1 MNENPR
7 SKSTKSLS
15 CFFLTFLI
23 LYLPA
28 STYSQPNPG
37 PPTGMV
43 FIPEGYFPMGNSSGR
58 EDEKPLHFVY
68 TKAFFIDKHEVSNSE
83 YMKFIEVTGHA
94 KPTFWED
101 ETLNLPN
108 HPVVGVSWRD
118 SMAYAK
124 WKGHR
129 LPTEAEWEKS
139 ARGNDN
145 RLWPWG
151 RKFDKGFFFY
161 YVNVFGEDDN
171 YKKTAPVNYYESG
184 ASPFGLLN
192 MSGNVWEWCLDWYDK
207 DFYHI
212 SPELNPQGPLSNGTY
227 KVLRG
232 GSYLNSIDGV
242 QVVRRSRNRPHIKNE
257 IYGFR
262 TVLPIP

>member
-1 MNENPR
+1 MNE
-7 SKSTKSLS
+7 STKIKSTKFLS
-15 CFFLTFLI
+15 CFLLI
-23 LYLPA
+23 SLIVNLPT
-28 STYSQPNPG
+28 SIYSQSNQT

-43 FIPEGYFPMGNSSGR
+43 YIPEGYFPMGSSSGK

-68 TKAFFIDKHEVSNSE
+68 TKAFFIDKYEVSNAE
-83 YMKFIEVTGHA
+83 YTKFIEATGHS

-108 HPVVGVSWRD
+108 HPVVGVNWRD

-151 RKFDKGFFFY
+151 NKFDKGFFFY
-161 YVNVFGEDDN
+161 HDL
-171 YKKTAPVNYYESG
+171 YE
-184 ASPFGLLN
+184 
-192 MSGNVWEWCLDWYDK
+192 
-207 DFYHI
+207 
-212 SPELNPQGPLSNGTY
+212 
-227 KVLRG
+227 
-232 GSYLNSIDGV
+232 
-242 QVVRRSRNRPHIKNE
+242 
-257 IYGFR
+257 
-262 TVLPIP
+262 

>member
-1 MNENPR
+1 MNENSR
-7 SKSTKSLS
+7 SKSTKFLS

-28 STYSQPNPG
+28 STYSQPNPI

-68 TKAFFIDKHEVSNSE
+68 TKAFFIDKHEVSNAE
-83 YMKFIEVTGHA
+83 YMKFIELTGYA

-118 SMAYAK
+118 AMAYAK

-129 LPTEAEWEKS
+129 LPTEAEW
-139 ARGNDN
+139 
-145 RLWPWG
+145 
-151 RKFDKGFFFY
+151 
-161 YVNVFGEDDN
+161 
-171 YKKTAPVNYYESG
+171 
-184 ASPFGLLN
+184 
-192 MSGNVWEWCLDWYDK
+192 
-207 DFYHI
+207 
-212 SPELNPQGPLSNGTY
+212 
-227 KVLRG
+227 
-232 GSYLNSIDGV
+232 
-242 QVVRRSRNRPHIKNE
+242 
-257 IYGFR
+257 
-262 TVLPIP
+262 

>member
-1 MNENPR
+1 MNEDPGR
-7 SKSTKSLS
+7 KSTNFLS
-15 CFFLTFLI
+15 QFFLI
-23 LYLPA
+23 LFILYF
-28 STYSQPNPG
+28 STPTHSQPNLITHP
-37 PPTGMV
+37 GMV
-43 FIPEGYFPMGNSSGR
+43 YIPEGYFPMGNSSG
-58 EDEKPLHFVY
+58 DADQKPLHFVY
-68 TKAFFIDKHEVSNSE
+68 TKAFFIDKHEVSNAE
-83 YMKFIEVTGHA
+83 YMKFVEATHYK

-101 ETLNLPN
+101 ETLNLPD
-108 HPVVGVSWRD
+108 HPVVGVSWKD
-118 SMAYAK
+118 AMAYAK

-151 RKFDKGFFFY
+151 GKFDKGNLFY
-161 YVNVFGEDDN
+161 FVNIFGEDDN
-171 YKKTAPVNYYESG
+171 YKKTAPVNYFQSG
-184 ASPFGLLN
+184 TSPFGVLN

-207 DFYHI
+207 DFYRI
-212 SPELNPQGPLSNGTY
+212 SPEMDPQGPTNKRTY

-242 QVVRRSRNRPHIKNE
+242 QVVRRSRNRPHIKSD

-262 TVLPIP
+262 TVLPIL

>member
-28 STYSQPNPG
+28 STYSQPNPT

-68 TKAFFIDKHEVSNSE
+68 TKAFFIDKHEVSNAE
-83 YMKFIEVTGHA
+83 YMEFIEVTKHA

-108 HPVVGVSWRD
+108 HPVVGVSWRMLWLTQ
-118 SMAYAK
+118 SG
-124 WKGHR
+124 KGIDYLQR
-129 LPTEAEWEKS
+129 LNGK
-139 ARGNDN
+139 N
-145 RLWPWG
+145 RPVETIIGYGLG
-151 RKFDKGFFFY
+151 VESLTKGFSS
-161 YVNVFGEDDN
+161 
-171 YKKTAPVNYYESG
+171 T
-184 ASPFGLLN
+184 
-192 MSGNVWEWCLDWYDK
+192 M
-207 DFYHI
+207 
-212 SPELNPQGPLSNGTY
+212 
-227 KVLRG
+227 
-232 GSYLNSIDGV
+232 
-242 QVVRRSRNRPHIKNE
+242 
-257 IYGFR
+257 
-262 TVLPIP
+262 

>member
-1 MNENPR
+1 MNENSR
-7 SKSTKSLS
+7 SILTKFLS
-15 CFFLTFLI
+15 CLFLTFLI

-28 STYSQPNPG
+28 STYSQPNPT

-68 TKAFFIDKHEVSNSE
+68 TKAFFIGKHEVSNAE
-83 YMKFIEVTGHA
+83 YMEFIELTGHA

-108 HPVVGVSWRD
+108 HPVVGVNWRD
-118 SMAYAK
+118 AMAYAK

-207 DFYHI
+207 DYYHI
-212 SPELNPQGPLSNGTY
+212 SP
-227 KVLRG
+227 
-232 GSYLNSIDGV
+232 
-242 QVVRRSRNRPHIKNE
+242 
-257 IYGFR
+257 
-262 TVLPIP
+262 

>member
-1 MNENPR
+1 
-7 SKSTKSLS
+7 
-15 CFFLTFLI
+15 
-23 LYLPA
+23 
-28 STYSQPNPG
+28 
-37 PPTGMV
+37 
-43 FIPEGYFPMGNSSGR
+43 MGNSSGR

-68 TKAFFIDKHEVSNSE
+68 TKAFFIDKHEVSNAE

-101 ETLNLPN
+101 ETLNLLN

-118 SMAYAK
+118 AMAYAK

-192 MSGNVWEWCLDWYDK
+192 MSGNVWEWCSDYYIYGYYK
-207 DFYHI
+207 TIKEEI
-212 SPELNPQGPLSNGTY
+212 SRNPRGPEKSTMRTI
-227 KVLRG
+227 RG
-232 GSYLNSIDGV
+232 GAWNTEPFVTRTTMRLGINPNVSLVNL
-242 QVVRRSRNRPHIKNE
+242 
-257 IYGFR
+257 GFR
-262 TVLPIP
+262 CVKRNALRKEK

>member
-1 MNENPR
+1 
-7 SKSTKSLS
+7 
-15 CFFLTFLI
+15 
-23 LYLPA
+23 
-28 STYSQPNPG
+28 
-37 PPTGMV
+37 
-43 FIPEGYFPMGNSSGR
+43 
-58 EDEKPLHFVY
+58 
-68 TKAFFIDKHEVSNSE
+68 
-83 YMKFIEVTGHA
+83 
-94 KPTFWED
+94 
-101 ETLNLPN
+101 
-108 HPVVGVSWRD
+108 
-118 SMAYAK
+118 MAYAK

-139 ARGNDN
+139 ARGDDN

-151 RKFDKGFFFY
+151 RKFDKGFLFY

-184 ASPFGLLN
+184 ASPFGLMN

-207 DFYHI
+207 NFYHI
-212 SPELNPQGPLSNGTY
+212 SPELNPKGPLGKGTY

-262 TVLPIP
+262 TVLPIQ